1 MMVISVATLATAV
14 HIPDLSVFS
23 VTGLP
28 LVRLVPQSQEVMPR
42 KVRQSSV
49 AALLPAKRSLT
60 VSMQDV
66 YALPV
71 SSLHSVRAMT
81 QLVYADPVRPALEH
95 SSSALDM
102 AAKVGVGRTKIAN
115 IDIVIAR
122 KNFFNIFL

>member
-1 MMVISVATLATAV
+1 MVASVV
-14 HIPDLSVFS
+14 
-23 VTGLP
+23 
-28 LVRLVPQSQEVMPR
+28 
-42 KVRQSSV
+42 
-49 AALLPAKRSLT
+49 ALLPAKRSLT

-71 SSLHSVRAMT
+71 SSLHSVRAVT

-95 SSSALDM
+95 SSSAIDM

-115 IDIVIAR
+115 IDIVIVR